1 MDTPT
6 YEPAPEPDRTPR
18 PSTILAEP
26 ATHAACARDYE
37 NAAPIRAT
45 LDKQNRSTR

>member
-1 MDTPT
+1 MDAPR
-6 YEPAPEPDRTPR
+6 YEPAPDPDRTPR

-45 LDKQNRSTR
+45 IDKQQRT